1 MESSEED
8 GSVSPLESGSGGA
21 SPAPALTSDDRK
33 RDKVNSNG
41 SEYRHNECCWLLLWR
56 YKINDAII
64 TTYCYNTHTFMHFI
78 QPPPLSS
85 ICKVKSSGL
94 LLNGIC
100 LSPICYANVPV
111 LPFDQPQQPAV
122 RHLPIQM
129 RLPSPF
135 GGLFYLCH

>member
-1 MESSEED
+1 MESSEEE
-8 GSVSPLESGSGGA
+8 GSLSPPESGSGGA

-64 TTYCYNTHTFMHFI
+64 TAYCYNTHTFIHFI

-100 LSPICYANVPV
+100 LSPICYANAPLSPLISSETSPDTDEITISLRRIV
-111 LPFDQPQQPAV
+111 LFMPLND
-122 RHLPIQM
+122 I
-129 RLPSPF
+129 
-135 GGLFYLCH
+135 

>member
-1 MESSEED
+1 M
-8 GSVSPLESGSGGA
+8 SPPESGSGRA

-33 RDKVNSNG
+33 RDKVNSNS
-41 SEYRHNECCWLLLWR
+41 SEYRHNECCWLLWR

-64 TTYCYNTHTFMHFI
+64 TTYCYNTHTFIHFI

-100 LSPICYANVPV
+100 LSPICYANAPLSPLISSETSPDTDEITISLRRIV
-111 LPFDQPQQPAV
+111 LFMPLND
-122 RHLPIQM
+122 I
-129 RLPSPF
+129 
-135 GGLFYLCH
+135 